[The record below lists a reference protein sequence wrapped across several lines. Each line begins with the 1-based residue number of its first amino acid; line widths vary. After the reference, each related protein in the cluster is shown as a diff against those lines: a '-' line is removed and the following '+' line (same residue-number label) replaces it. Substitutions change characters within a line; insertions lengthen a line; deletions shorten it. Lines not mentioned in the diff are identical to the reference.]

1 MSTTIAGERPTESD
15 PTGRSSH
22 TPGAKLDAGKVPILQ
37 GALEYFPN
45 ALREVAQVSYVG
57 AKKYTWKGWETVPDG
72 INRYGN
78 ALARHL
84 LATEMYDADTGML
97 HAAQVAWNALAR
109 LELILREQKV
119 IQIPEGTQQSFTV
132 TAGTSNRTICS
143 GAGINGG
150 FVTYVDPEC

>member
-1 MSTTIAGERPTESD
+1 MSEPQVVASKPSAQTRPTQSESD

-45 ALREVAQVSYVG
+45 ALREVAQVSYKG
-57 AKKYTWKGWETVPDG
+57 SLKYTWKGWMDVPDG

-84 LATEMYDADTGML
+84 LATDLYDEDTGCL
-97 HAAQVAWNALAR
+97 HSAQVAWNALAR
-109 LELILREQKV
+109 LELILREQKEKAKSHCGM
-119 IQIPEGTQQSFTV
+119 PALF
-132 TAGTSNRTICS
+132 
-143 GAGINGG
+143 GALIERGISEL
-150 FVTYVDPEC
+150 DPEC

>member
-1 MSTTIAGERPTESD
+1 MAQRLAAPQASSTTTVTPPERIESD
-15 PTGRSSH
+15 PTGRDSH

-84 LATEMYDADTGML
+84 LATELYDVDTGCL

-109 LELILREQKV
+109 LELILREQA
-119 IQIPEGTQQSFTV
+119 IPKIRCGLPMVVDAFT
-132 TAGTSNRTICS
+132 TAVV
-143 GAGINGG
+143 AGI
-150 FVTYVDPEC
+150 DPEC

>member
-1 MSTTIAGERPTESD
+1 MLATQTERATESD

-37 GALEYFPN
+37 GALAYFPN

-57 AKKYTWKGWETVPDG
+57 AKKYTWKGWESVPDG

-84 LATEMYDADTGML
+84 LATELYDADTGCL

-109 LELILREQKV
+109 LELILREQTQPKCGLPAVLGAV
-119 IQIPEGTQQSFTV
+119 IERGL
-132 TAGTSNRTICS
+132 ANL
-143 GAGINGG
+143 
-150 FVTYVDPEC
+150 DPEC

>member
-1 MSTTIAGERPTESD
+1 MAVIKQQEAGHTTVQKSLESD

-57 AKKYTWKGWETVPDG
+57 AQKYTWKGWETVPDG

-84 LATEMYDADTGML
+84 LATDMYDVDTGCL

-109 LELILREQKV
+109 LELILREQATPKV
-119 IQIPEGTQQSFTV
+119 KCGMPALF
-132 TAGTSNRTICS
+132 
-143 GAGINGG
+143 GALIERGIADL
-150 FVTYVDPEC
+150 DPEC

>member
-1 MSTTIAGERPTESD
+1 MVASKPSGQTRSTTSESD

-57 AKKYTWKGWETVPDG
+57 AKKYTWKGWESVPDG

-84 LATEMYDADTGML
+84 LATELYDVDTGCL

-109 LELILREQKV
+109 LELILREQQAKEPKCGMPDVLGDV
-119 IQIPEGTQQSFTV
+119 IKR
-132 TAGTSNRTICS
+132 AL
-143 GAGINGG
+143 ADL
-150 FVTYVDPEC
+150 DPEC

>member
-1 MSTTIAGERPTESD
+1 MSPVVLSTTTQATSESD

-72 INRYGN
+72 VNRYGN

-84 LATEMYDADTGML
+84 LATELYDADTGML

-109 LELILREQKV
+109 LELMLREQNNQPPQKV
-119 IQIPEGTQQSFTV
+119 KCGMPALF
-132 TAGTSNRTICS
+132 
-143 GAGINGG
+143 GALIERGIADL
-150 FVTYVDPEC
+150 DPEC

>member
-1 MSTTIAGERPTESD
+1 MAAIAQQVLTSTEQPHSSTVESD

-57 AKKYTWKGWETVPDG
+57 AKKYTWKGWESVPDG

-84 LATEMYDADTGML
+84 LATELYDADTGCL

-109 LELILREQKV
+109 LELILREQAEKAKSHCGM
-119 IQIPEGTQQSFTV
+119 PALF
-132 TAGTSNRTICS
+132 
-143 GAGINGG
+143 GALIERGIADL
-150 FVTYVDPEC
+150 DPEC